1 MDFLGRAGQRNAM
14 WRYNLGTKRANDPIG
29 GSKRTC
35 GLPPPISLPCLGL
48 KNLAAKPRLYW
59 FSVGGSPEPPPSPE
73 LRHRFS
79 QVADFT
85 AELFPGEMRVEVT
98 IRKSSTI
105 FSSGSE
111 LTRQARSTTSRRE
124 TMNGTRVCAGCR
136 SGFPACFASPSQSS
150 SGAVYEEVLILARY
164 R

>member
-1 MDFLGRAGQRNAM
+1 M

-59 FSVGGSPEPPPSPE
+59 FSVGGSPGPPPSPE

-85 AELFPGEMRVEVT
+85 AELFPGELRVEVMNDPEILDDLFFRFRVDATGT
-98 IRKSSTI
+98 IDDI
-105 FSSGSE
+105 A
-111 LTRQARSTTSRRE
+111 ARNDE
-124 TMNGTRVCAGCR
+124 WHARVCRLPVRFSGMFRLSIAVFKRR
-136 SGFPACFASPSQSS
+136 S
-150 SGAVYEEVLILARY
+150 V
-164 R
+164 